1 MESLHRSQF
10 RLLTPPW
17 LMTHQLS
24 AKSITKQ
31 STKQVVRESCL
42 LPALTLAQPQSPQR
56 ETQQRRKR
64 CFENTCLCCYMFYR
78 CWAIHGIGNR
88 MTNHQRLFQKDQQF
102 DSMFSWVFNLE
113 YETLTWTHR
122 EGWNQ
127 DGHGA
132 KENSECSASSLS
144 AEQLRDRKQV
154 IHPPALQIV
163 LCKITPYSLWL
174 RRGWNK
180 IVPITILTWC
190 RKL

>member
-1 MESLHRSQF
+1 MRRHQISLCGVIQALSTQSLGTRLQEWSQAQRCEEMESLHRSQF

-17 LMTHQLS
+17 LCHQLS

-31 STKQVVRESCL
+31 SAKQAARESCL

-56 ETQQRRKR
+56 ETRQRRKR
-64 CFENTCLCCYMFYR
+64 CFENTCLCCYMFYH

-122 EGWNQ
+122 EG
-127 DGHGA
+127 
-132 KENSECSASSLS
+132 
-144 AEQLRDRKQV
+144 
-154 IHPPALQIV
+154 
-163 LCKITPYSLWL
+163 
-174 RRGWNK
+174 
-180 IVPITILTWC
+180 
-190 RKL
+190 